1 MVCISYSLRIWIFIL
16 RYMYMYIYQGVDL
29 IIVLIYMRWLND
41 RLLAERVLGIDIIL
55 VGYDYDYGFEIVS
68 II

>member
-1 MVCISYSLRIWIFIL
+1 
-16 RYMYMYIYQGVDL
+16 
-29 IIVLIYMRWLND
+29 MRWLND

-68 II
+68 IICRFSGIIYYYFLMVKGKKKIERFIEII